1 MDNLFWFLWAAMISW
16 EQEVT
21 WWDIAVTV
29 AVFAVVL
36 VCLGIYIWFME
47 WRER

>member
-1 MDNLFWFLWAAMISW
+1 MDNLFWFLWAAMISQ

-21 WWDIAVTV
+21 WGDIAVTV
-29 AVFAVVL
+29 AVFAVVF
-36 VCLGIYIWFME
+36 VCLALYIWFME